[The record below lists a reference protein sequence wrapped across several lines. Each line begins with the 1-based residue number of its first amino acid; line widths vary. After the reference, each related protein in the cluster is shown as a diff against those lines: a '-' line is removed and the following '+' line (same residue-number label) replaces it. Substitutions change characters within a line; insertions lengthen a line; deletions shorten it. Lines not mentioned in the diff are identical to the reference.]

1 MDPWEA
7 LAVDDEV
14 LKEFL
19 ERSNSAT
26 TFITRPARNAQSV
39 ILNRQ
44 LDEAHNTQEFMN
56 KMVVASHA
64 RDFYSNAWKWV
75 EQFIKHHG

>member
-1 MDPWEA
+1 MDPLEA

-26 TFITRPARNAQSV
+26 TFIPGPAANAQAV

-56 KMVVASHA
+56 KMAAASHA
-64 RDFYSNAWKWV
+64 RDFYSNAWKWA

>member
-26 TFITRPARNAQSV
+26 TFIPGPTGNA
-39 ILNRQ
+39 
-44 LDEAHNTQEFMN
+44 
-56 KMVVASHA
+56 
-64 RDFYSNAWKWV
+64 
-75 EQFIKHHG
+75 

>member
-7 LAVDDEV
+7 LAIDEEV

-19 ERSNSAT
+19 ERFNLAT
-26 TFITRPARNAQSV
+26 TFILGPAGNAQTV

-44 LDEAHNTQEFMN
+44 LSEAHNTQEFMK

-64 RDFYSNAWKWV
+64 RDFYSNA
-75 EQFIKHHG
+75 